1 MIKDGKDKEEQNMR
15 CPRCNQL
22 MKNAMHF
29 EPGKQYAYH
38 MCPKCK
44 QQTHQK
50 RIHFE
55 MYVKG
60 NLYEIK
66 K

>member
-1 MIKDGKDKEEQNMR
+1 ML
-15 CPRCNQL
+15 CPRCNKE
-22 MKNAMHF
+22 MKNVMHF

-38 MCPKCK
+38 LCPKCK

>member
-1 MIKDGKDKEEQNMR
+1 MK

-22 MKNAMHF
+22 MKNTMHF
-29 EPGKQYAYH
+29 ESGKQYTCH
-38 MCPKCK
+38 ICPKCK

-55 MYVKG
+55 EYEKG
-60 NLYEIK
+60 NKI
-66 K
+66 